1 MSKRRTFT
9 AAFKAKVALEALAGE
24 STVAELA
31 ARHKVHPNL
40 ITNWKR
46 QAAEGMVGVFSGK
59 VKRRDGSHEAE
70 IKELLTA
77 DQYESYQSQQQQGR
91 GGPGGGF
98 RGGGGGGR
106 GR

>member
-1 MSKRRTFT
+1 MSKRRNFS

-59 VKRRDGSHEAE
+59 VKRRDGSHDSE
-70 IKELLTA
+70 IKELHAKIGELTVERDFLSKA
-77 DQYESYQSQQQQGR
+77 FGR
-91 GGPGGGF
+91 
-98 RGGGGGGR
+98 
-106 GR
+106 